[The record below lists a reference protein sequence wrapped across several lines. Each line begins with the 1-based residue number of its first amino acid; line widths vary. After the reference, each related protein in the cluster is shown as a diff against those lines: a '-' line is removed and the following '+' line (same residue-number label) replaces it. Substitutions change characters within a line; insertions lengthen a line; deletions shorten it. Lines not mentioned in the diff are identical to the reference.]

1 MPKKKL
7 TKAVGYIRRSNL
19 NEESKGSFHRQEAA
33 IRDYAKRSGY
43 EVVEFFRDGGKSGT
57 TSIEERD
64 GLTALF
70 ARCKAEG
77 ITVAICQESG
87 RLARTLIQQML
98 IIEKAREASIELLD
112 CSGEKLSDDSCS
124 QRVMISQILG
134 AIKQYDRSETIAK
147 MKAGRERVRAAGGR
161 AEGRPRFGEECA
173 AEAKII
179 KRIRHIRRS
188 HKNCKGV
195 PVKWTKVTTRIN
207 DEGFRNRSGGEFTS
221 AYVRK
226 LAKENA
232 IA

>member
-1 MPKKKL
+1 MKPFVY
-7 TKAVGYIRRSNL
+7 T
-19 NEESKGSFHRQEAA
+19 EAA
-33 IRDYAKRSGY
+33 IKEFAKRSGY

-98 IIEKAREASIELLD
+98 IIDKAREASIDLLD
-112 CSGEKLSDDSCS
+112 CSGEVLSQTEDS
-124 QRVMISQILG
+124 QRRMIIQILG
-134 AIKQYDRSETIAK
+134 AIKEYDRAETIAK

-195 PVKWTKVTTRIN
+195 PVKWVKVTSTIN

-226 LAKENA
+226 LAKENG